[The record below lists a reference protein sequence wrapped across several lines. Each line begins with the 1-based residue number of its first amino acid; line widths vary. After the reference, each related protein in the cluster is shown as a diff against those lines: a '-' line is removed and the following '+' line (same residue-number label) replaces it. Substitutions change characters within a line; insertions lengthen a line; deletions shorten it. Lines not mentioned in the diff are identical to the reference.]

1 MRWTRSKAASAAAP
15 RPDAGVAQTG
25 MADESLKLWWQGLG
39 AKGVR
44 LVIRA
49 YQLTLSS
56 LFGRSCRH
64 LPTCSEFADEA
75 LDRHGLWPGL
85 WMALARFTRCHP
97 LGSDGFDPVPDTLPA
112 GARWYR
118 PWRYGRWTG
127 RHIEHRFSDTK

>member
-1 MRWTRSKAASAAAP
+1 MRWIKSKAESAAVR
-15 RPDAGVAQTG
+15 RPDAGTAQTG
-25 MADESLKLWWQGLG
+25 MTHGDLALRRQGLG
-39 AKGVR
+39 ATGVR
-44 LVIRA
+44 LFIRA

-75 LDRHGLWPGL
+75 IDRHGLWAGL
-85 WMALARFTRCHP
+85 WMALARFGRCHP
-97 LGSDGFDPVPDTLPA
+97 LGSDGFDPVPETLPA

>member
-1 MRWTRSKAASAAAP
+1 VTAR
-15 RPDAGVAQTG
+15 RPDADAAQIG
-25 MADESLKLWWQGLG
+25 MSQEGLALRRQGLG
-39 AKGVR
+39 AKSVR
-44 LVIRA
+44 LLIRA

-56 LFGRSCRH
+56 LTGRTCRH
-64 LPTCSEFADEA
+64 LPTCSEFAEVA
-75 LDRHGLWPGL
+75 IGRHGLWAGL
-85 WMALARFTRCHP
+85 WMALARFGRCHP